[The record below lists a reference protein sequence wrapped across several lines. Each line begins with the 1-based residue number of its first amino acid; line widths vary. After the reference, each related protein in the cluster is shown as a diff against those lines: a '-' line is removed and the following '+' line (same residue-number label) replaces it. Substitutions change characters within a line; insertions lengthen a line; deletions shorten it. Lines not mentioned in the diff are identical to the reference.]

1 MRTVV
6 RDTELAAAAAMFPP
20 VAEHCNACN
29 GQGLIVTGMDMN
41 TDPPSAVRSRCGR
54 CEGVGS
60 TLREMTKREEHH
72 YLMILVQEKADAD

>member
-6 RDTELAAAAAMFPP
+6 KDAELAAAAAMFPA

-29 GQGLIVTGMDMN
+29 GEGKLVVGMNMQ
-41 TDPPSAVRSRCGR
+41 TDPPTARHHKCGR
-54 CEGVGS
+54 CEGTGF

-72 YLMILVQEKADAD
+72 YLMILLQEKTDAS